1 MNNITR
7 IIDIVGITVSI
18 LIIIIVSD
26 SKPFCQLRES
36 EDSDMDD
43 SPNDQQVI
51 SDIRSG
57 KLIPNPNN
65 PRELI
70 YVDRPRDGEVIW
82 SSSYD
87 NKQEV
92 ENSKESDESD
102 DNEREEFTLDD
113 FCNKWQSQPCTSM
126 EICEYEDDERRV
138 GLRSE
143 PLNKQEPSFQSE
155 DTDSKSSEDDN
166 NDTYWRQF
174 NLANKQFGEKQFDE
188 YYYDW
193 KWDDY

>member
-26 SKPFCQLRES
+26 SKPFCQLHKSKDS
-36 EDSDMDD
+36 EMND
-43 SPNDQQVI
+43 SPNDQKAQNTEEVLNNEEDVYYFGES
-51 SDIRSG
+51 SD
-57 KLIPNPNN
+57 
-65 PRELI
+65 
-70 YVDRPRDGEVIW
+70 DGEYGFDHDDYYDKSIW
-82 SSSYD
+82 
-87 NKQEV
+87 
-92 ENSKESDESD
+92 ENSVKFSDSD
-102 DNEREEFTLDD
+102 DSTDNERDEFTLDD
-113 FCNKWQSQPCTSM
+113 FCNKWQRQPCTSM

-155 DTDSKSSEDDN
+155 DSKSSDDN
-166 NDTYWRQF
+166 NNDTLWKQF
-174 NLANKQFGEKQFDE
+174 NLANTTKQFDE